1 MSLVSIEKVNIL
13 NITRRCFPLKFPL
26 SEVFLDPGT
35 RMGIGF
41 QRILLLNSTR
51 AKKINQL
58 LFEVMNADL
67 SLLYGCCCAA
77 DVCCHVAMD
86 GYT

>member
-1 MSLVSIEKVNIL
+1 MGITWNNYHVTRLDRKGEYIEHHKEV
-13 NITRRCFPLKFPL
+13 FSPQVPL

-51 AKKINQL
+51 VLGQKIKPTS
-58 LFEVMNADL
+58 F
-67 SLLYGCCCAA
+67 
-77 DVCCHVAMD
+77 
-86 GYT
+86 

>member
-1 MSLVSIEKVNIL
+1 MGITWNNSHVTRLDRNGEYIEHHKEV
-13 NITRRCFPLKFPL
+13 FPLKFPL

-51 AKKINQL
+51 AKK
-58 LFEVMNADL
+58 
-67 SLLYGCCCAA
+67 
-77 DVCCHVAMD
+77 
-86 GYT
+86 